1 MAKPKLN
8 QIVAIEKGVK
18 SRVYA
23 ELTHD
28 QMCIRDSSRIER
40 IVTWL
45 P

>member
-28 QMCIRDSSRIER
+28 QSS
-40 IVTWL
+40 
-45 P
+45 